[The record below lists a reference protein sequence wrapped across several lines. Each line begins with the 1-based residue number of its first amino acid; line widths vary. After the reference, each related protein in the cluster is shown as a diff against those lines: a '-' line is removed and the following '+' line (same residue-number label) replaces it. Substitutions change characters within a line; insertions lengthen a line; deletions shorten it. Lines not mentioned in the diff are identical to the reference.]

1 MPDHLWWNIMK
12 NFLPMEDIFNLRK
25 TGKHI
30 ENITRKPYLRTL
42 WNIKKKQREDK
53 FLENRANLVR
63 GWNASRPRVNQKDEL
78 VFMNEI
84 GIQSLFRELR
94 ENLKLSREH
103 YEMEYDQQKLVNYG
117 LEEVMFTNLM
127 KIHGR
132 GCWAYADKENPGEG
146 MIVVPKCKGD
156 SYFEEATNTWIQVIL
171 VEVVSFNW
179 NDGIDNTL
187 FSMEEEN
194 LRSSRYLPLDG
205 ENRSLVNA
213 LDKINMHPL
222 IWNSWEETNSM
233 WPCGFER
240 LWL

>member
-1 MPDHLWWNIMK
+1 M
-12 NFLPMEDIFNLRK
+12 
-25 TGKHI
+25 
-30 ENITRKPYLRTL
+30 
-42 WNIKKKQREDK
+42 
-53 FLENRANLVR
+53 
-63 GWNASRPRVNQKDEL
+63 
-78 VFMNEI
+78 
-84 GIQSLFRELR
+84 
-94 ENLKLSREH
+94 
-103 YEMEYDQQKLVNYG
+103 
-117 LEEVMFTNLM
+117 
-127 KIHGR
+127 
-132 GCWAYADKENPGEG
+132 
-146 MIVVPKCKGD
+146 VPKCKGD
-156 SYFEEATNTWIQVIL
+156 SNFEEATNTWTRVIL